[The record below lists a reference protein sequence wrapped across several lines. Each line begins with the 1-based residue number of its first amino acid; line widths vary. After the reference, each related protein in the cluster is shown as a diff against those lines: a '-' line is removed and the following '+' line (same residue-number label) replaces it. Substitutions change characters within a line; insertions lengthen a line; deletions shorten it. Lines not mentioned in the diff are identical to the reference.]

1 MNREN
6 NEPEPDSRQ
15 VVDAEEGAIGGVLN
29 YNESNENHHGE
40 EHHNQN

>member
-29 YNESNENHHGE
+29 YNENQHGE